1 MHPPEYTRPFF
12 WDVDFDSL
20 DTDADQYS
28 IVEKLLEHSDDKSF
42 FWMLNY
48 YNYQLLLEVIKNGRA
63 LSRKTGFFWRS

>member
-1 MHPPEYTRPFF
+1 VFILHPPEYTRPFF

-48 YNYQLLLEVIKNGRA
+48 YNY
-63 LSRKTGFFWRS
+63 